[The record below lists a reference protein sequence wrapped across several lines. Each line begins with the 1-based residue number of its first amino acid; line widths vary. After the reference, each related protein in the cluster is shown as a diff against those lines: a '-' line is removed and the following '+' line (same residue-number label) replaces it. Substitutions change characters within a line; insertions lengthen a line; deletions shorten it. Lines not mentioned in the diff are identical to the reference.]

1 MLLLTGPAG
10 SGKTFRILER
20 FRDALRRRDSGVRLL
35 TPTATMA
42 QHLQN
47 QLAREGFVFRPGL
60 IQTLSR
66 FVDSFAGDMPQVSEP
81 LLYLIV
87 EESASRVNRPEFA
100 RVVRLPGFCAALA
113 RTMEE
118 FSSAGCDAER
128 LADSMP
134 RKGGGAPLGEAF
146 LAVYREVDRE
156 LGRRGLATRSQRLAH
171 AAEQIAREGHAAIH
185 TIWLDGFYAL
195 PDPELAVI
203 GAMCRHADVTLT
215 LPATEITGPT
225 RERLLSMGFVEEACT
240 WERAQA
246 RIELTAAP
254 SIEREADEI
263 ARRILEQ
270 AAAGRL
276 FRDMGVIV
284 RSPEIYEPIL
294 RATLD
299 RFGIPARF
307 YFDADLSKHALVRY
321 LAGIVDAML
330 GGWDYAET
338 LAAIRLA
345 PGIACDEFDFAVRER
360 MPGAGL
366 EGLQRIAAD
375 TATRGHGDAETP
387 VVALLKSF
395 ETLEH
400 WRTILCAPDDWAAR
414 LKSLR
419 HLFAPKRPEPGDFEI
434 AAMAR
439 SQAAVL
445 ELFDGAMDEAARA
458 LGEHPVRLSEF
469 WRAAKSVLR
478 LTPLRVEDGRR
489 NVVHVVGAHEAR
501 QWRLPVVF
509 ICGLVE
515 KQFPKFHTQ
524 DPFFPEAALA
534 QLKQA
539 GVRLRTAADFEAEE
553 RFLFDSA
560 VTRATELLTLSYP
573 QCDARGQQNL
583 PSLYLDR
590 VTAAPSRWQSV
601 LPRPGKQSGTVRP
614 PAVIASADL
623 LDVLALQHMAFRP
636 TGLESYL
643 QCAFQ
648 FFGRDTLRLQA
659 APKRPEQRLDFRTQG
674 TIVHGVLAKLHRDAV
689 RLEET
694 FESVFH
700 DVCERNRV
708 PAGYRTEALRV
719 RMLADLRALVEDPG
733 WTQCLEIRTE
743 QKFHYMLSADV
754 EISGRIDRL
763 DVTPDGGAY
772 VIDYK
777 YSGAQNTKSLGTNE
791 NLLQPQLYLL
801 ALERFFE
808 LRPEGMAY
816 WGFKGGV
823 QRTPWMQFEPS
834 EAIETTLRIAGEIRA
849 GRVEPHPADAEK
861 CRFCDYRDVCRF
873 EAAALALVEEA
884 STWD

>member
-10 SGKTFRILER
+10 SGKTCRILER
-20 FRDALRRRDSGVRLL
+20 FRAALRQRDSGVRLL

-47 QLAREGFVFRPGL
+47 QVAREGFVFRPGL

-66 FVDSFAGDMPQVSEP
+66 FVDSFAADMPQVSEP

-87 EESASRVNRPEFA
+87 EEAASRVNRPEFA
-100 RVVRLPGFCAALA
+100 RVVRLPGFCASLA

-118 FSSAGCDAER
+118 FSSVGCDAER
-128 LADSMP
+128 LAESMA
-134 RKGGGAPLGEAF
+134 RKGGSAKLAEAF

-156 LGRRGLATRSQRLAH
+156 LSRRGLATRSQRLAH
-171 AAEQIAREGHAAIH
+171 AAEQIAREGLPAIQ

-215 LPATEITGPT
+215 LPAAGITEPT
-225 RERLLSMGFVEEACT
+225 RERLLEMGFAEEACT
-240 WERAQA
+240 RERTQP
-246 RIELTAAP
+246 RMELCAAP

-284 RSPEIYEPIL
+284 RSPDLYEPIL

-330 GGWDYAET
+330 GGWDHAET
-338 LAAIRLA
+338 LAAVRLA

-360 MPGAGL
+360 TPEAGL
-366 EGLQRIAAD
+366 AGLKAIAGANSVLELLRSIEKLEQWR
-375 TATRGHGDAETP
+375 ALSLAPAE
-387 VVALLKSF
+387 
-395 ETLEH
+395 
-400 WRTILCAPDDWAAR
+400 WAAR
-414 LKSLR
+414 LKGLR
-419 HLFAPKRPEPGDFEI
+419 DLGTPGRPEPGTYET
-434 AAMAR
+434 AAIAR
-439 SQAAVL
+439 SQAAVP
-445 ELFDGAMDEAARA
+445 ELFDGAMEEAARA
-458 LGEHPVRLSEF
+458 LGDRPVPLLAF

-478 LTPLRVEDGRR
+478 LTPLRVQDGRR
-489 NVVHVVGAHEAR
+489 NVVHVLGAHEAR

-509 ICGLVE
+509 VCGLVE

-524 DPFFPEAALA
+524 DPFFPEAARA

-539 GVRLRTAADFEAEE
+539 GVRLRSAADFEAEE
-553 RFLFDSA
+553 RFLFDWA

-583 PSLYLDR
+583 PSLYLDG
-590 VTAAPSRWQSV
+590 VAAAQSPWKSA
-601 LPRPGKQSGTVRP
+601 LPQPGTQNGAARP
-614 PAVIASADL
+614 PAVIASPDL
-623 LDVLALQHMAFRP
+623 LKAVALRHQAFRP

-643 QCAFQ
+643 QCPFQ

-659 APKRPEQRLDFRTQG
+659 APARPEKRLDFRTQG
-674 TIVHGVLAKLHRDAV
+674 TIVHGVLAKLHRDAG
-689 RLEET
+689 RLEEA
-694 FESVFH
+694 FDSVFR
-700 DVCERNRV
+700 DICERDRV
-708 PAGYRTEALRV
+708 PAGYRTEACRE
-719 RMLADLRALVEDPG
+719 RMLADLRALVEDPTWIQG
-733 WTQCLEIRTE
+733 YEIRTE
-743 QKFHYMLSADV
+743 QKFQYTLGADV
-754 EISGRIDRL
+754 EINGRIDRV
-763 DVTPDGGAY
+763 DVTPDKGAY

-777 YSGAQNTKSLGTNE
+777 YSGAQNTKSLGSNE
-791 NLLQPQLYLL
+791 NLLQPQLYML
-801 ALERFFE
+801 ALERCFE
-808 LRPEGMAY
+808 LRPEGISF
-816 WGFKGGV
+816 WGLKGGI
-823 QRTPWMQFEPS
+823 QRTPWMPFDPAQT
-834 EAIETTLRIAGEIRA
+834 IETTLRIAGEIRA
-849 GRVEPHPADAEK
+849 GRVEPHPADQEK
-861 CRFCDYRDVCRF
+861 CRFCELRDVCRF
-873 EAAALALVEEA
+873 VVAAPALAEGA
-884 STWD
+884 SPWE